1 MAETLS
7 NLSLV
12 CYIAAAI
19 LLVVGIVLF
28 VILRI
33 PKTFSDYTGRSAR
46 KKIMKLRDNNEKTG
60 NKSYRPSQVNKER
73 GKITENIPSK
83 PSKKKKED
91 MPGTGIIAENK
102 AHRYEAEATGLLDES
117 TAELNEPELA
127 QPPRPSKIKL
137 KLINEVV
144 FIHTQEVIS

>member
-7 NLSLV
+7 TLSLV
-12 CYIAAAI
+12 CYILAAI
-19 LLVVGIVLF
+19 FLVVGVVLF

-46 KKIMKLRDNNEKTG
+46 KKIMKLRDNNEKSG

-117 TAELNEPELA
+117 TAELNEPEIA
-127 QPPRPSKIKL
+127 QPPRPSNIKL

-144 FIHTQEVIS
+144 FIYTQEVIS

>member
-7 NLSLV
+7 TLSLV
-12 CYIAAAI
+12 CYILAAI
-19 LLVVGIVLF
+19 FLVVGVVLF

-46 KKIMKLRDNNEKTG
+46 KKIMKLRDNNEKSG

-102 AHRYEAEATGLLDES
+102 AHRYEAEVTGLLDES
-117 TAELNEPELA
+117 TAELNEPEIA
-127 QPPRPSKIKL
+127 QPPRPSNIKL

-144 FIHTQEVIS
+144 FIYTQEVIS

>member
-12 CYIAAAI
+12 CYILAAV

-46 KKIMKLRDNNEKTG
+46 KKIMKLRDNNEKSG

-91 MPGTGIIAENK
+91 MPGTGVIAENK

-127 QPPRPSKIKL
+127 QPPRPSNIKL

>member
-7 NLSLV
+7 TLSLV
-12 CYIAAAI
+12 CYILAAI
-19 LLVVGIVLF
+19 FLVVGVALF

-46 KKIMKLRDNNEKTG
+46 KKIMKLRDNNEKSG

-83 PSKKKKED
+83 HSKKKKED

-117 TAELNEPELA
+117 TAELNEPELT
-127 QPPRPSKIKL
+127 QPPRPSNIKL

>member
-7 NLSLV
+7 TLSLV
-12 CYIAAAI
+12 CYILAAI
-19 LLVVGIVLF
+19 FLVVGVVLF

-46 KKIMKLRDNNEKTG
+46 KKIMKLRDNNEKSG

-117 TAELNEPELA
+117 TAELNEPEIA
-127 QPPRPSKIKL
+127 QPLRPSNIKL

>member
-12 CYIAAAI
+12 CYILAAV

-46 KKIMKLRDNNEKTG
+46 KKIMKLRDNNEKSG

-127 QPPRPSKIKL
+127 QPPRPSNIKL

>member
-12 CYIAAAI
+12 CYILAAV

-46 KKIMKLRDNNEKTG
+46 KKIMKLRDNNEKSV

-127 QPPRPSKIKL
+127 QPPRPSNVKL

>member
-12 CYIAAAI
+12 CYILAAV

-46 KKIMKLRDNNEKTG
+46 KKIMKLRDNNEKSG

>member
-12 CYIAAAI
+12 CYILAAV

-46 KKIMKLRDNNEKTG
+46 KKIMKLRDNNEKSG

-127 QPPRPSKIKL
+127 QPPRPSNIKL
-137 KLINEVV
+137 KLINQVV
-144 FIHTQEVIS
+144 LIHTQEIIS

>member
-12 CYIAAAI
+12 CYILAAV

-46 KKIMKLRDNNEKTG
+46 KKIMKLRDNNEKSG

-127 QPPRPSKIKL
+127 QPPRPSNVKL

>member
-19 LLVVGIVLF
+19 LLVVGVVLF

-73 GKITENIPSK
+73 GKITENIPPK
-83 PSKKKKED
+83 PSKKKKDD

-102 AHRYEAEATGLLDES
+102 AHRYEAEATGLLEES

-127 QPPRPSKIKL
+127 QPPRPSNIKL

>member
-19 LLVVGIVLF
+19 LLVVGVVLF

-46 KKIMKLRDNNEKTG
+46 KKIMKLRDNNEKSG

-127 QPPRPSKIKL
+127 QPPRPSNIKL

>member
-12 CYIAAAI
+12 CYILAAV

-46 KKIMKLRDNNEKTG
+46 KKIMKLRDNNEKSG

-83 PSKKKKED
+83 PSKKIKED

-127 QPPRPSKIKL
+127 QPPRPSNIKL

>member
-12 CYIAAAI
+12 CYILAAV

-46 KKIMKLRDNNEKTG
+46 KKIMKLRDNNEKSG

-102 AHRYEAEATGLLDES
+102 AHRYEAEATGLLDE
-117 TAELNEPELA
+117 
-127 QPPRPSKIKL
+127 
-137 KLINEVV
+137 LINTC
-144 FIHTQEVIS
+144 FI

>member
-7 NLSLV
+7 NLSLA

-102 AHRYEAEATGLLDES
+102 AHSYEAEATGLLDES

>member
-12 CYIAAAI
+12 CYILAAV

-33 PKTFSDYTGRSAR
+33 PKTFSDYTGRNAR
-46 KKIMKLRDNNEKTG
+46 KKIMKLRDNNEKSG

-127 QPPRPSKIKL
+127 QPPRPSNVKL

>member
-7 NLSLV
+7 TLSLV
-12 CYIAAAI
+12 CYILAAI
-19 LLVVGIVLF
+19 FLVVGVVLF

-46 KKIMKLRDNNEKTG
+46 KKIMKLRDNNEKSG

-127 QPPRPSKIKL
+127 QPPRPSNIKL